1 MAIED
6 KLNPSETCSSSN
18 FVDITFRQFGSRS
31 IETHHYKK
39 SITNRVRLKPWNSY
53 NRLVHPSVDDMD
65 RAALYFHKKF
75 DLELIGN
82 LRLHFLWVKHAIVGI
97 PEKTDL

>member
-1 MAIED
+1 MLMFVNWTHI
-6 KLNPSETCSSSN
+6 KLTNLGLSN
-18 FVDITFRQFGSRS
+18 NSRAS
-31 IETHHYKK
+31 
-39 SITNRVRLKPWNSY
+39 LWNSY